1 MQWSRDCK
9 HVCQV
14 QRRGKHL
21 KEELALVLNK
31 EVQVEA
37 CLVSKKSAIIL
48 EDNTAHC
55 TALKT
60 LLQFI
65 GNM

>member
-1 MQWSRDCK
+1 MFVKSEGEESIYK
-9 HVCQV
+9 SY
-14 QRRGKHL
+14 
-21 KEELALVLNK
+21 EELALVLNK